1 MTTEIDSRTG
11 LEILDRD
18 ECEAL
23 LRSSAIGRV
32 ATVSVHRWPLI
43 FPVNFAMDGG
53 AVVFRT
59 DVGSMLYGARRG
71 AIAFECDGIDIMYH
85 TGWSVLA
92 TGQAEEVVNEA
103 ELARL
108 ARLPL
113 GAWSPGPKST
123 WLRLRPQM
131 LTGRRIP
138 PHGSRTIEGS

>member
-1 MTTEIDSRTG
+1 MTAEIDSRTG

-23 LRSSAIGRV
+23 LRRSTIGRV
-32 ATVSVHRWPLI
+32 AIVSVHGWPLI

-53 AVVFRT
+53 AVIFRT
-59 DVGSMLYGARRG
+59 DAGTTLYGARRG
-71 AIAFECDGIDIMYH
+71 SIAFECDGIDMTYH

-92 TGQAEEVVNEA
+92 TGEAEEVVNEA

-113 GAWSPGPKST
+113 GPWCPGPKST

-138 PHGSRTIEGS
+138 LHGSRTIEGS